1 MKKRINSK
9 IIFASILLV
18 TSVMIYPIKLKE
30 MRTKTIKN
38 DLAIKYYIEKT
49 TDELKEEK
57 PIKQIKEKAY
67 DYIAIL
73 EIPSINLKQGLVSK
87 YSKYNDVKYNIQILS
102 RNMPDKERTN
112 FILASHNGSSS
123 VSYFNN
129 LSKMHKNDI
138 INIYYNGIK
147 YIYKYYHSY
156 EVLKTGEIN
165 IERDKTISTITL
177 ITCKENDDNHQ
188 VVYLGYLINTETY

>member
-1 MKKRINSK
+1 MRKNC
-9 IIFASILLV
+9 IIIQ
-18 TSVMIYPIKLKE
+18 
-30 MRTKTIKN
+30 
-38 DLAIKYYIEKT
+38 DG
-49 TDELKEEK
+49 
-57 PIKQIKEKAY
+57 IKECGSACLLSIIRY
-67 DYIAIL
+67 YGGNVSMPRLL
-73 EIPSINLKQGLVSK
+73 ELTSTT
-87 YSKYNDVKYNIQILS
+87 
-102 RNMPDKERTN
+102 KERTN

-129 LSKMHKNDI
+129 LSKMHQNDI